1 MALGV
6 ILMGVSGCGKTTVG
20 NALAARLGWPF
31 YDGDDYHPAENVAKM
46 SQGIPLT
53 DADRWPWLDYLG
65 GLLRS
70 HLEAGESV
78 LLACSA
84 LKQSYRDRLAD
95 GLSGVM
101 FVHLRGDFNLLNA
114 RMLARRGHYM
124 KAEMLRS
131 QLETLEEPRDALVV
145 EVDQAPEAIVEQII
159 VELAKLAKQ
168 DKLLALRG
176 PLKIKNETAS
186 PKSGSQ

>member
-1 MALGV
+1 MSLALAV
-6 ILMGVSGCGKTTVG
+6 ILMGVSGSGKTTVG
-20 NALAARLGWPF
+20 NALSERLGWPF

-65 GLLRS
+65 GLLRG

-84 LKQSYRDRLAD
+84 LKQSYRDRLVD

-131 QLETLEEPRDALVV
+131 QLETLEEPRDALVI
-145 EVDQAPEAIVEQII
+145 EVDQAPEAIVEQIVANLI
-159 VELAKLAKQ
+159 AI
-168 DKLLALRG
+168 DALDAR
-176 PLKIKNETAS
+176 
-186 PKSGSQ
+186 